1 MRILSVIFLIIC
13 FSLSFTG
20 IYISANN
27 TKYNTQFLEEKEEDC
42 AQKSNN
48 LNNLLEEEVKHI
60 SENISFEINGNYY
73 IDKQNHYSIFIK
85 NSYHFIYISL
95 LDNPPENV
103 I

>member
-20 IYISANN
+20 IYINVNN
-27 TKYNTQFLEEKEEDC
+27 TKNNTQYLDEKEEDC

-48 LNNLLEEEVKHI
+48 LLEEEVKHI
-60 SENISFEINGNYY
+60 IESTLLEFSGNYS
-73 IDKQNHYSIFIK
+73 IDKQNHNSVFIK
-85 NSYHFIYISL
+85 NSYHFIFISL

>member
-20 IYISANN
+20 IYINVNN
-27 TKYNTQFLEEKEEDC
+27 TKNNTQYLDEKEEDC

-48 LNNLLEEEVKHI
+48 LLEEEVKHI
-60 SENISFEINGNYY
+60 VDGVTLEYKENFYV
-73 IDKQNHYSIFIK
+73 DKQNHHSVSLK
-85 NSYHFIYISL
+85 NSYHFIFISL